1 MRARAG
7 WMCATPLVSC
17 ISFVSRDARD
27 PQVAALRDST
37 TVYVGNL
44 SFYTTE
50 AQIYELYST
59 LLTSE

>member
-1 MRARAG
+1 
-7 WMCATPLVSC
+7 MCATPLVSC